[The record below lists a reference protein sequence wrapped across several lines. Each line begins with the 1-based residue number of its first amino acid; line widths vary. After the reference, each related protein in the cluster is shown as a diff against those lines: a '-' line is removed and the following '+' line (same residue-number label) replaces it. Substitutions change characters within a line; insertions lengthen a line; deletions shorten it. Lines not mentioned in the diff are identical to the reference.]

1 MLAPKVAETL
11 LSFKYRGMSAMSE
24 AAVFQDLVDQI
35 CNSGTISAEDVLALR
50 RQVFPDGVVSAEE
63 AETVFRLDHA
73 CEDKAA
79 EWTRF
84 YVDALTD
91 YFVWQSKPRGYVN
104 DAQARALI
112 DNIERDGRI
121 DAMSE
126 LELLLNAVHWCV
138 ACPAELSRIALTA
151 VKDSVLSPE
160 AAAYGSNRPPAVIAP
175 ADVELIRK
183 VIYAPGSPGGFTVT
197 REEAEILFALERATI
212 AEENAPAWPDLFAK
226 GVANALMF
234 PRGAPQVPDAE
245 EALRR
250 ERWLEERGS
259 VGNLLVGVGKALATG
274 NIPVREAFQE
284 ADVFGTH
291 RAQETREKE
300 EARVTEALAREAI
313 DADEAQWLIAQL
325 GKAADFGEGFSEG
338 ERQLL
343 AFIKAN
349 SPAIDPALQPLIDK
363 AGV

>member
-1 MLAPKVAETL
+1 
-11 LSFKYRGMSAMSE
+11 MSE

-35 CNSGTISAEDVLALR
+35 CAAGTISADDVLALR

-63 AETVFRLDHA
+63 AEAAFRLDHA
-73 CEDKAA
+73 CADKAA
-79 EWTRF
+79 EWGRF

-104 DAQARALI
+104 DAQARELI
-112 DNIERDGRI
+112 DNIQRDGRI
-121 DAMSE
+121 DAESE
-126 LELLLNAVHWCV
+126 LELLLNVVHWCV
-138 ACPAELSRIALTA
+138 ACPAELSRVALEA
-151 VKDSVLSPE
+151 VKASVLAPE
-160 AAAYGSNRPPAVIAP
+160 SAAYGSNRPPAVIAP
-175 ADVELIRK
+175 SDVELIRK

-197 REEAEILFALERATI
+197 REEAEVLFALERATI

-234 PRGAPQVPDAE
+234 PRGAPQVPDAA

-259 VGNLLVGVGKALATG
+259 IGNLLAGVGKAIAG
-274 NIPVREAFQE
+274 RDIPVREAFKE
-284 ADVFGTH
+284 ADVFGSH
-291 RAQETREKE
+291 RAR
-300 EARVTEALAREAI
+300 EAREEEQARVSEALSREAI
-313 DADEAQWLIAQL
+313 DAEEACWLIAQMD
-325 GKAADFGEGFSEG
+325 KTADFGGSFSEG

-349 SPAIDPALQPLIDK
+349 SPSIDPALQPFLDK
-363 AGV
+363 SGV

>member
-1 MLAPKVAETL
+1 
-11 LSFKYRGMSAMSE
+11 MSE

-35 CNSGTISAEDVLALR
+35 CAAGTISAEDVLALR

-63 AETVFRLDHA
+63 AEAVFRLDHA
-73 CEDKAA
+73 CRYKAA

-91 YFVWQSKPRGYVN
+91 YFVWQSEPRGYVN
-104 DAQARALI
+104 DAQARTLI
-112 DNIERDGRI
+112 DNIEHDGRI
-121 DAMSE
+121 DALSE
-126 LELLLNAVHWCV
+126 LELLLNVVHWCV
-138 ACPAELSRIALTA
+138 ACPAELSRLALAA

-160 AAAYGSNRPPAVIAP
+160 SAAYGSNRPPAVIAP

-234 PRGAPQVPDAE
+234 PRGAPQVPDAA

-259 VGNLLVGVGKALATG
+259 VGNLLLGVGKALASG
-274 NIPVREAFQE
+274 SVPVRAAFQE
-284 ADVFGTH
+284 ADVFGSH
-291 RAQETREKE
+291 RAREAEEQEQ
-300 EARVTEALAREAI
+300 ARVAEALTREAI
-313 DADEAQWLIAQL
+313 DAEEARWLIAQL
-325 GKAADFGEGFSEG
+325 AKTADSGDGFSEG

-349 SPAIDPALQPLIDK
+349 SPSIDPALQPLIDK
-363 AGV
+363 AEV

>member
-1 MLAPKVAETL
+1 
-11 LSFKYRGMSAMSE
+11 MSE
-24 AAVFQDLVDQI
+24 AAVFQDLVDQV
-35 CNSGTISAEDVLALR
+35 CNSGTISADDVLALR
-50 RQVFPDGVVSAEE
+50 RQVFPDGAVSAEE
-63 AETVFRLDHA
+63 AEAVFRLDHA
-73 CEDKAA
+73 CGDKAA

-112 DNIERDGRI
+112 DNIQRDGRI
-121 DAMSE
+121 DAASE
-126 LELLLNAVHWCV
+126 LELLLNVVHWCM
-138 ACPAELSRIALTA
+138 ACPAELSRIALSA
-151 VKDSVLSPE
+151 VKDSVLTPE

-175 ADVELIRK
+175 ADVALIRK

-212 AEENAPAWPDLFAK
+212 GEENAPAWPDLFAK

-234 PRGAPQVPDAE
+234 PRGAAQVPDAD

-250 ERWLEERGS
+250 ERWLEELGS
-259 VGNLLVGVGKALATG
+259 VGNLLAGVGKAVASG
-274 NIPVREAFQE
+274 DIPVGDAFKE
-284 ADVFGTH
+284 ADLFGTH
-291 RAQETREKE
+291 CAQEMREKE
-300 EARVTEALAREAI
+300 QARVTEALAREAI
-313 DADEAQWLIAQL
+313 DAEEAQWLIAQL
-325 GKAADFGEGFSEG
+325 DKTADSSGAFSEG

-349 SPAIDPALQPLIDK
+349 SPAIDPALTPLIDK
-363 AGV
+363 AGI

>member
-11 LSFKYRGMSAMSE
+11 LSFKYRGKSAMSE

-35 CNSGTISAEDVLALR
+35 CNSGTISADDVLALR

-63 AETVFRLDHA
+63 AEAVFRLDHA
-73 CEDKAA
+73 CQEKAA

-121 DAMSE
+121 DTMSE

-138 ACPAELSRIALTA
+138 ACPAELSQLALSA

-160 AAAYGSNRPPAVIAP
+160 SAAYGSNRPPAVIAP
-175 ADVELIRK
+175 ADVELVRK

-234 PRGAPQVPDAE
+234 PRGAAQAPDAE

-259 VGNLLVGVGKALATG
+259 VGNLLLGAGNALATG
-274 NIPVREAFQE
+274 NVPVREAFKE
-284 ADVFGTH
+284 ADVFGSH
-291 RAQETREKE
+291 RAQEMREKE
-300 EARVTEALAREAI
+300 DARVTEALAREAI
-313 DADEAQWLIAQL
+313 DAEEAQWLIAQF
-325 GKAADFGEGFSEG
+325 GKAAGFSEG

-349 SPAIDPALQPLIDK
+349 SPSIDPALQPLIDE

>member
-1 MLAPKVAETL
+1 
-11 LSFKYRGMSAMSE
+11 MSE
-24 AAVFQDLVDQI
+24 AAVFQDLVDQV
-35 CNSGTISAEDVLALR
+35 CTSGTISADDVHALR
-50 RQVFPDGVVSAEE
+50 RQVFPDGVVSADEVE
-63 AETVFRLDHA
+63 AVFRLDHA
-73 CEDKAA
+73 CSEKAA

-91 YFVWQSKPRGYVN
+91 YFVWQSNPRGYVN
-104 DAQARALI
+104 DAQARELI
-112 DNIERDGRI
+112 DNIQCDERV
-121 DAMSE
+121 DALSE
-126 LELLLNAVHWCV
+126 LELLLNVVHWCV
-138 ACPAELSRIALTA
+138 ACPAELSRFALTA
-151 VKDSVLSPE
+151 VKDSVLTPE
-160 AAAYGSNRPPAVIAP
+160 SAAYGSNRPPAVIAP

-197 REEAEILFALERATI
+197 RDEAEILFALERATI

-234 PRGAPQVPDAE
+234 PRGAPQVPDAA

-259 VGNLLVGVGKALATG
+259 IRNLLAGVGKAAVAG
-274 NIPVREAFQE
+274 NIPVGDAFKE

-291 RAQETREKE
+291 RAREAREKE
-300 EARVTEALAREAI
+300 QAQVSEALAREAI
-313 DADEAQWLIAQL
+313 DAGEARWLIDQL
-325 GKAADFGEGFSEG
+325 DKTADSSGAFGEG

-343 AFIKAN
+343 AFIKEN
-349 SPAIDPALQPLIDK
+349 SPSIDPALQPILEK